1 MAGLWDVDDR
11 STAGPRRARAAH
23 SGLPRN
29 GAAPYDGAMRNLFLT
44 LTVLTIALATGSS
57 PLDAQAPASSA
68 PQRKLGPIVPSFG
81 GVFEVPDATLL
92 PPKDQDLKLRFDVNV
107 GAEAGELNMNFD
119 TVARYLNQHALASV
133 PRERLKAALIIHG
146 TAGKDTL
153 VNDEY
158 RKRFGKDNPNVKL
171 LDELKAAGVQIYLC
185 GQTSA
190 ARNLPRGVVAPSV
203 AFAWSAMVAHM
214 ALDREGY
221 VLNPF

>member
-1 MAGLWDVDDR
+1 
-11 STAGPRRARAAH
+11 
-23 SGLPRN
+23 
-29 GAAPYDGAMRNLFLT
+29 MRKNLLA
-44 LTVLTIALATGSS
+44 LTVLAIAFIATPAPIG
-57 PLDAQAPASSA
+57 AQAPAAST
-68 PQRKLGPIVPSFG
+68 PQRKFGPIVPSFG

-107 GAEAGELNMNFD
+107 GPEPGELNMNFD
-119 TVARYLNQHALASV
+119 TVARYLNQHALAGV

-153 VNDEY
+153 ANEEY
-158 RKRFGKDNPNVKL
+158 RKRFGKDNPNLKL

-190 ARNLPRGVVAPSV
+190 ARNLPRNVVAPSV

>member
-1 MAGLWDVDDR
+1 MSTFEDKWRRPPFPYNGRMATRR
-11 STAGPRRARAAH
+11 STLAALALAPIVVPRLASAAAQVPAGP
-23 SGLPRN
+23 PRQ
-29 GAAPYDGAMRNLFLT
+29 F
-44 LTVLTIALATGSS
+44 
-57 PLDAQAPASSA
+57 
-68 PQRKLGPIVPSFG
+68 GPIVPSFG
-81 GVFEVPDATLL
+81 GVFDVPDAVLH

-107 GAEAGELNMNFD
+107 GPEPGELNMNFD
-119 TVARYLNQHALASV
+119 TVARYLNQHARAGV

-158 RKRFGKDNPNVKL
+158 RKRFGKDNPNLKL
-171 LDELKAAGVQIYLC
+171 LDELKAAGVQIFLC

-190 ARNLPRGVVAPSV
+190 ARNLPRAVVAPTV

-214 ALDREGY
+214 ALDRDGF

>member
-1 MAGLWDVDDR
+1 
-11 STAGPRRARAAH
+11 
-23 SGLPRN
+23 
-29 GAAPYDGAMRNLFLT
+29 MRTPILALT
-44 LTVLTIALATGSS
+44 ILAIALAAS
-57 PLDAQAPASSA
+57 PAPMSAQAPAAPA
-68 PQRKLGPIVPSFG
+68 PQRKFGPIVPSFG

-107 GAEAGELNMNFD
+107 GPEPGELNMNFD
-119 TVARYLNQHALASV
+119 TVARYLNQHALAGV

-153 VNDEY
+153 ANEEY
-158 RKRFGKDNPNVKL
+158 RKRFGKDNPNLKL

-190 ARNLPRGVVAPSV
+190 ARNLPRNVVAPSV